1 MRHAG
6 RVFGNGRECGDNARM
21 SKPSDM
27 PLADPVPQPPRLSA
41 VLRRREEVAQ
51 QVWALVLELPEPID
65 FAPGQFA
72 RVDVAPG
79 QWRDYSIARL
89 DGRDLTLLIDT
100 AFGGVGGEFVASVA
114 QGDPVSLRAPLG
126 EFRLMESPRPK
137 VFIATGTGLAPLL
150 PMLQQLADQRHSL
163 PVQLFFGCATRD
175 RNFLPTYLPALR
187 YLKLHPQLCLTR
199 ETPCQPEEFCGRV
212 TRAVAEAE
220 LDWPGSDIYAAGNPQ
235 MVADIQMLATRHQAR
250 HLYTEGY

>member
-1 MRHAG
+1 
-6 RVFGNGRECGDNARM
+6 M

-27 PLADPVPQPPRLSA
+27 PLTDPVSEPPALRA
-41 VLRRREEVAQ
+41 VLRRRAEVATD
-51 QVWALVLELPEPID
+51 VWALVLELPEPID

-89 DGRDLTLLIDT
+89 DGRELTLLIDT
-100 AFGGVGGEFVASVA
+100 AFGGVGGEFVAALRV
-114 QGDPVSLRAPLG
+114 GDAVSLRAPLG

-150 PMLQQLADQRHSL
+150 PMLQQLADQRHGL
-163 PVQLFFGCATRD
+163 PVRLFFGCATRD
-175 RNFLPTYLPALR
+175 RNFLPVYLPALR
-187 YLKLHPQLCLTR
+187 SLKLHAQLCLTR
-199 ETPCQPEEFCGRV
+199 EAPCQPEEFCGRV
-212 TRAVAEAE
+212 TRAVAEAG
-220 LDWPGSDIYAAGNPQ
+220 LDWPGSDVYAAGNPQ
-235 MVADIQMLATRHQAR
+235 MVADIQALASRHQAR